1 MAKKPRRRCRLTF
14 AGRLFSGACGRFLR
28 ELKRGETLSY
38 AQLAQKIGQPTAA
51 RAVARACA
59 TNPVALLVPCH
70 RIVGSSG
77 ALSGYRWGI
86 ERKKKLLEQE
96 RD

>member
-1 MAKKPRRRCRLTF
+1 LQ
-14 AGRLFSGACGRFLR
+14 S
-28 ELKRGETLSY
+28 LKRGETLSY
-38 AQLAQKIGQPTAA
+38 AQLAQKIGQPTAS

-70 RIVGSSG
+70 RIIGSNG

-86 ERKKKLLEQE
+86 ERKKKLLEHEKFQIN
-96 RD
+96 